1 MFEDVKATKITADL
15 HFGEERMEYPLEN
28 QFTSHPSR
36 ENDCKMKLIIMW
48 SGTRQYARI
57 LC

>member
-15 HFGEERMEYPLEN
+15 HFGEEKMEYPLEN

-48 SGTRQYARI
+48 SGTR
-57 LC
+57 